1 MKKNRLSVTY
11 PQLAN
16 EWHPVLNEGLTPD
29 EVTYG
34 SKKVVWWQ
42 CEKGHEWE
50 TSIYQ
55 RVKGTGCPICAN
67 RKVLAGYNDIG
78 TTHPE
83 VAKEWHPTLNEG
95 LMAEQFSKGSQKRVW
110 WKCSDPDCGH
120 SWSARINKRTYDG
133 NGCPL
138 CWYKRC
144 SRQNRQPDEE
154 VLLGRKCPSLAKEW
168 HPTKN
173 GDLTPFDVSYGC
185 NKKAWWKG
193 MCGHEWEASIL
204 NRVNGARCP
213 YCFGKKIQKGF
224 NDFESFYPEL
234 AKEWHPTLNGAL
246 KPDQI
251 SKFSGIDYWWQ
262 CEKGHSWNTS
272 ASQRAKGR
280 TCPYCSQRKV
290 IVGET
295 DLASKHPEVARLWH
309 PAKNGALSPQQV
321 SAISYKTVWWLGDCG
336 HEWQDSI
343 SRFIQRKHKC
353 PYCSKRKVLKGEND
367 LATTHPHLKEMWHPT
382 KNKDFQLSEVTSISH
397 VKVFWRCEHG
407 HEWEKRVWQQAKQKT
422 PCLICKDLKKN

>member
-83 VAKEWHPTLNEG
+83 V
-95 LMAEQFSKGSQKRVW
+95 
-110 WKCSDPDCGH
+110 
-120 SWSARINKRTYDG
+120 
-133 NGCPL
+133 
-138 CWYKRC
+138 
-144 SRQNRQPDEE
+144 
-154 VLLGRKCPSLAKEW
+154 AKEW

-309 PAKNGALSPQQV
+309 PTKNGALSPQQV